1 MLYCC
6 RKRYEWT
13 RQDLDV
19 FVAATTDLTGNKAF
33 CVGTLLTHSRSLS
46 TQETFR
52 GRRWPLRRQAASI
65 LIEVSGTADQPPH
78 AKASELMEVRMTN
91 ISH

>member
-1 MLYCC
+1 MINYC
-6 RKRYEWT
+6 RRRYEWT

-19 FVAATTDLTGNKAF
+19 FVAATTDLTGDKAF
-33 CVGTLLTHSRSLS
+33 CLGALMTHSRSLS
-46 TQETFR
+46 TQETYR

-78 AKASELMEVRMTN
+78 AKASELMEVCMTN
-91 ISH
+91 ICT